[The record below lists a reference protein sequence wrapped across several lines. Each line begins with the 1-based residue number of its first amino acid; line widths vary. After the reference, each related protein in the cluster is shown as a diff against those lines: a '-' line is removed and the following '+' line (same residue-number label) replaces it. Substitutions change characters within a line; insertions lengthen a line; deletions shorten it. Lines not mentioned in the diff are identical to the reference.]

1 MAESSFVCNAVLDDL
16 ELQQG
21 LTAINPRFGELCTR
35 LAGEVWG
42 LPHVDQS
49 TKALIAI
56 AIDVVIQNMQAEN
69 SPFNAHVAMARKQGV
84 SWDQIEEVLLFCC
97 AYAGLNKAAGAFVR
111 MEALKAA
118 ELEQ

>member
-1 MAESSFVCNAVLDDL
+1 MADSSTPRNAVLDDP

-21 LTAINPRFGELCTR
+21 LSAINPRFGELCTR
-35 LAGEVWG
+35 VAGEVWG

-56 AIDVVIQNMQAEN
+56 AIDVVIQNMQAEQ

-84 SWDQIEEVLLFCC
+84 GWEQIEEVLLFCC
-97 AYAGLNKAAGAFVR
+97 AYAGFNKAAGAFSR
-111 MEALKAA
+111 MEALKAE
-118 ELEQ
+118 ELDR